1 MCKAGPSRVVGRS
14 GGLRDAGSRCCT
26 EEPTHS
32 ERFDSCPPLTHR
44 MPLVDTYRLFADRR
58 ENVFKGTNQKLTDA

>member
-1 MCKAGPSRVVGRS
+1 
-14 GGLRDAGSRCCT
+14 
-26 EEPTHS
+26 
-32 ERFDSCPPLTHR
+32 